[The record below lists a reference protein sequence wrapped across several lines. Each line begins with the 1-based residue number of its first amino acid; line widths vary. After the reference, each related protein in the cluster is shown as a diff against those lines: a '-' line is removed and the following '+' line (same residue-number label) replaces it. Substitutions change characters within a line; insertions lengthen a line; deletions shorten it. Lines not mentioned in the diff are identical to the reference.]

1 MKVRSHNVQVGGPRP
16 PLHRKSNEALSVITR
31 GRGYQLLTAAAC
43 TAVRTLSETT
53 ELCFE
58 RSSLHSGSGFG
69 GFQCFRLLQMT
80 MMWKGFFCS

>member
-1 MKVRSHNVQVGGPRP
+1 MHQLHGNAWNEGRRSHNVQVGGPRP

-31 GRGYQLLTAAAC
+31 GQGYQLLTAAAC

-58 RSSLHSGSGFG
+58 LAAVGIQAAALLGSNVST
-69 GFQCFRLLQMT
+69 CC
-80 MMWKGFFCS
+80 K